1 MQHPHG
7 HSAALWRQHNGCL
20 RVARRRVGQPIAD
33 CDVGRLLD
41 GTGRLSI
48 ELLFKS
54 RLEII
59 EHVRRQEFGGHRA
72 DIQPRRILDLGLQD
86 RDGAGGISERPAI
99 DHCRLGGR
107 NSIEFVA
114 PDGSPRVGGGE
125 TL

>member
-54 RLEII
+54 RLEITR
-59 EHVRRQEFGGHRA
+59 HVRRQEFGVHLA
-72 DIQPRRILDLGLQD
+72 DIQLRRIPVLGMQA
-86 RDGAGGISERPAI
+86 R
-99 DHCRLGGR
+99 
-107 NSIEFVA
+107 
-114 PDGSPRVGGGE
+114 
-125 TL
+125 